1 MSTDSAF
8 ENPFREGG
16 KLSTEAEVI
25 INALKTDKLSV
36 ISNNGVSVDN
46 GGHNE
51 HDKGVN
57 GTNGTSASGVLVQPR
72 ERKNADVD
80 VQRCLLVNAKTSA
93 VERVDVIPDEKK
105 DKCNCCLI
113 Q

>member
-25 INALKTDKLSV
+25 IDALKTGKLSV
-36 ISNNGVSVDN
+36 ISNTGGGVNN

-51 HDKGVN
+51 HDKAEN
-57 GTNGTSASGVLVQPR
+57 NTNGTDAGWVLVQPR
-72 ERKNADVD
+72 EQKNADVD
-80 VQRCLLVNAKTSA
+80 VQRSLVVNEKTSV
-93 VERVDVIPDEKK
+93 VERIVIPDEKK
-105 DKCNCCLI
+105 KKCNCSVL

>member
-1 MSTDSAF
+1 MSSDSAF

-25 INALKTDKLSV
+25 IDALKTGRLSV
-36 ISNNGVSVDN
+36 MSNTGGGVDN
-46 GGHNE
+46 GGHDE
-51 HDKGVN
+51 HDKGAN
-57 GTNGTSASGVLVQPR
+57 GTKGTNSSGVLVQPR

-80 VQRCLLVNAKTSA
+80 VQRGLVVNAKTSA
-93 VERVDVIPDEKK
+93 VERVVIPDEKK
-105 DKCNCCLI
+105 KKCSCCVL